1 MDWLSGLIMI
11 FGLNPQEHLP
21 TRKAFR
27 NKFHPEDRNR
37 VDESLLNRVA
47 QESIVLR
54 PRFATAPTLRRTD
67 AAASVQ
73 IREVSGIPTGY
84 ARRYPA

>member
-1 MDWLSGLIMI
+1 MVFSFMI
-11 FGLNPQEHLP
+11 FGLDPQEHLP
-21 TRKAFR
+21 TRKNFR
-27 NKFHPEDRNR
+27 QRFHPEDRNR

-47 QESIVLR
+47 QESIALR
-54 PRFATAPTLRRTD
+54 SRFATAPTLRRTA

-73 IREVSGIPTGY
+73 IRGVSGIPTGY